1 MMSLHF
7 HNSKKN
13 DFSFLPQNRKCATY
27 KSMLFMR
34 TEKNRT
40 KKNGRKS
47 TEYED
52 NISAHEVAKLQ
63 VAGSWENVWAGQPCK
78 LVLFLTRWPL
88 SDTGLTGPLISSR
101 MAIFC
106 TPHVVHLL

>member
-1 MMSLHF
+1 MQPTKVCCLRGQR
-7 HNSKKN
+7 KIE
-13 DFSFLPQNRKCATY
+13 QN
-27 KSMLFMR
+27 
-34 TEKNRT
+34 
-40 KKNGRKS
+40 NGRKS

-63 VAGSWENVWAGQPCK
+63 VAGSWENVQAGQPCK